1 MYQPQGNDYM
11 NQAHTVAPAH
21 VIPGRQRQSINWVT
35 AGAYIIGALGVG
47 VAIVCLLFV
56 SSFKSVYANQMTQMR
71 QALTAAQSTQSKDA
85 NNIANLSG
93 QLSSAEAELNL
104 LTPYSL
110 TCSQY
115 LTGPN
120 GGPSTFYFPCR
131 LKPGS

>member
-1 MYQPQGNDYM
+1 MYQPQSPDYM

-21 VIPGRQRQSINWVT
+21 VIGGRRHVDWRLI
-35 AGAYIIGALGVG
+35 GAYVLGGIGVG

-56 SSFKSVYANQMTQMR
+56 SSFKSVYANQMSQMR
-71 QALTAAQSTQSKDA
+71 QALSTAQSAQSKDA
-85 NNIANLSG
+85 SNISNLSA

-104 LTPYSL
+104 LTPYNMS
-110 TCSQY
+110 CAQY

-120 GGPSTFYFPCR
+120 GGPATFYFPCR